1 MERMEKADGIGVDA
15 IRTHTDFEQAKERE
29 TQWNEYNRRLL
40 SNLFTTD
47 EFANEYASALP
58 SLYIVA
64 DRYFDPTLDRFKDRL
79 VRRVAKQISALVS
92 IIGQLDLIQEEVT
105 ASGSSENETPE
116 RNLEL
121 LFERFHLVARRMQ
134 TRRASRPTLQITDE
148 YDVQDLLHALL
159 TIFFEDIRKE
169 EWAPSYA
176 GAATKMDYL
185 LPELETAV
193 EVKKTRPTLTAR
205 DVGEELIVDIK
216 KYQEHPRC
224 RKLVCFVYDP
234 DGFISNPRGVEADL
248 SKQHDKLAVRVMIRP
263 R

>member
-1 MERMEKADGIGVDA
+1 
-15 IRTHTDFEQAKERE
+15 
-29 TQWNEYNRRLL
+29 
-40 SNLFTTD
+40 
-47 EFANEYASALP
+47 
-58 SLYIVA
+58 
-64 DRYFDPTLDRFKDRL
+64 
-79 VRRVAKQISALVS
+79 
-92 IIGQLDLIQEEVT
+92 
-105 ASGSSENETPE
+105 
-116 RNLEL
+116 
-121 LFERFHLVARRMQ
+121 
-134 TRRASRPTLQITDE
+134 
-148 YDVQDLLHALL
+148 
-159 TIFFEDIRKE
+159 
-169 EWAPSYA
+169 
-176 GAATKMDYL
+176 MDYL

>member
-121 LFERFHLVARRMQ
+121 LFERFFTCASDDLFRRHSQRGMGTELCWSRDKNGLSIARIGD
-134 TRRASRPTLQITDE
+134 RR
-148 YDVQDLLHALL
+148 
-159 TIFFEDIRKE
+159 
-169 EWAPSYA
+169 
-176 GAATKMDYL
+176 
-185 LPELETAV
+185 
-193 EVKKTRPTLTAR
+193 
-205 DVGEELIVDIK
+205 
-216 KYQEHPRC
+216 
-224 RKLVCFVYDP
+224 
-234 DGFISNPRGVEADL
+234 
-248 SKQHDKLAVRVMIRP
+248 
-263 R
+263 